1 MHFLSR
7 QTTSQDI
14 LRVPFLAKLET
25 AIGLTNLVL
34 HPSTSWIRVSILKDT
49 APPAILPFF
58 ARVFITNVPIVFS
71 WENYLRA
78 AKTDLKF
85 SSDVSSFSSIRVF
98 FIRRNFTFCSSFSST
113 TAVEPPVLISHIR
126 IFSFAILF
134 CQKLTTTL
142 FLSQYIWLNR
152 IGSKG
157 LIAGGWLAIFSC
169 CMHF

>member
-78 AKTDLKF
+78 AKTDLIPLARKADSLYGF
-85 SSDVSSFSSIRVF
+85 QF
-98 FIRRNFTFCSSFSST
+98 RRNLNLC
-113 TAVEPPVLISHIR
+113 VH
-126 IFSFAILF
+126 
-134 CQKLTTTL
+134 
-142 FLSQYIWLNR
+142 LSWRNR
-152 IGSKG
+152 WDE
-157 LIAGGWLAIFSC
+157 L
-169 CMHF
+169 